1 MTPKDIRLANPILG
15 NLMLAGAAANA
26 DQLIATALFPR
37 LPTAL
42 RGFQLAQLGDEAT
55 RAYNTRRA
63 PGTRTNQV
71 QVNWQGKTYTVDQH
85 AIDVPIPREL
95 IQEQETAQRLNVA
108 ANISISKIAVNTAL
122 QILNLSYEREAAAI
136 ATDAN
141 AYAGN
146 VLALSGDTKWSAAK
160 GKPVTD
166 IRGKAEVIR
175 QKTGR
180 RPNTLALSAS
190 AFNALAM
197 NAEVQ
202 GYLPSSNLGPATLEQ
217 LKTILNVK
225 KIVVGEAISTGDAG
239 SVSDVWGNH
248 AVLAYVPEIGADGTG
263 LSLGEPAFGFTSW
276 MEGHPF
282 VETPYYQNETKSWI
296 FGATFE
302 RTPTLV
308 RGSAGFLF
316 QNPA

>member
-1 MTPKDIRLANPILG
+1 MTPRNIRLASPILG
-15 NLMLAGAAANA
+15 NLMLSGAAAND

-42 RGFQLAQLGDEAT
+42 RGFQLAQFGDEAT

-71 QVNWQGKTYTVDQH
+71 KIDWQGKTYTVDQH

-95 IQEQETAQRLNVA
+95 IQEQDIAQRMNVG
-108 ANISISKIAVNTAL
+108 ANIEISKVAVNTAL
-122 QILNLSYEREAAAI
+122 QILNLSYEREAAAL
-136 ATDAN
+136 ATDAS

-146 VLALSGDTKWSAAK
+146 VLALSGGTKWSAAT

-190 AFNALAM
+190 AFNALCM
-197 NAEVQ
+197 NPEVK
-202 GYLPSSNLGPATLEQ
+202 GYMPSSHLGPATLDQ

-225 KIVVGEAISTGDAG
+225 KIVVGEAISTADAG
-239 SVSDVWGNH
+239 DVSDVWGNH

-282 VETPYYQNETKSWI
+282 VEVPYYDHHSKSWI
-296 FGATFE
+296 YGATFE

-316 QNPA
+316 QAPA